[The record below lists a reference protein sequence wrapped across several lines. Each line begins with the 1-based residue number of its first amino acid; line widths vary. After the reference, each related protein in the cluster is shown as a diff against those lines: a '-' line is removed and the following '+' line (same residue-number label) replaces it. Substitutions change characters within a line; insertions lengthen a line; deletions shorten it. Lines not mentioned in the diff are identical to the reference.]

1 MVGVYDTVV
10 TWVKAELNDAQN
22 KAVERYQE
30 NHGVSKPEAIQALV
44 SYGVAHRA
52 VCEEEL
58 GDL

>member
-1 MVGVYDTVV
+1 M

-30 NHGVSKPEAIQALV
+30 KHDVSKPDAIAALV
-44 SYGVAHRA
+44 SYGIAHRA